1 LLTTSLGANL
11 KKSIVLPLLS
21 FLVLAAVG
29 CGSSEPVPIA
39 DKQDKTPPS
48 NTLAGQAVKKFR
60 EKRGGPMGP
69 NGGATAAPQ

>member
-1 LLTTSLGANL
+1 M
-11 KKSIVLPLLS
+11 KKSITVTIAS
-21 FLVLAAVG
+21 FVVLAAIG

-60 EKRGGPMGP
+60 EKRGGAIGP
-69 NGGATAAPQ
+69 NAGATTN